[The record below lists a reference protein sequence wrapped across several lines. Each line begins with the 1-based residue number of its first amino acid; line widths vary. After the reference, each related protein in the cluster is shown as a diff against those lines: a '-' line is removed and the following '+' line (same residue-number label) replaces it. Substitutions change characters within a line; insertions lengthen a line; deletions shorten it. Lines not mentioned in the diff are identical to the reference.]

1 MVIKLGYRNW
11 MSRVS
16 PWWILILAALTQ
28 GCATMSGSECQ
39 NADWRTVGYEDGAK
53 GTSASRV
60 GKYREACAKH
70 GISPELNAYREGR
83 EEGLRQFCRPQNGF
97 RLGEQGVSYAGV
109 CPPDTEADFLAAY
122 EAGKR
127 LNDITSSI
135 HYTQNRLRSKQQQLA
150 RLKRDRLS
158 RQAELVGEGISAGRR
173 AELLAEAF
181 ELARDQGTVENEIT
195 ELQIELERKRDTLA
209 DARATSPY
217 R

>member
-1 MVIKLGYRNW
+1 MVIRPGYRNW
-11 MSRVS
+11 MSRL
-16 PWWILILAALTQ
+16 PLGWFLMLAALTQ

-70 GISPELNAYREGR
+70 GISPDLNAYRQGR
-83 EEGLRQFCRPQNGF
+83 EEGLRQFCRPRNGF

-109 CPPDTEADFLAAY
+109 CAPDTEADFLAAY

-127 LNDITSSI
+127 LYDITSSI
-135 HYTQNRLRSKQQQLA
+135 RYTQRRLRNKQQQLA

-158 RQAELVGEGISAGRR
+158 RQAELVSEGLSAARR

-181 ELARDQGTVENEIT
+181 ELARDQGAVESEIA
-195 ELQIELERKRDTLA
+195 ELQVELDRRRETLA

>member
-1 MVIKLGYRNW
+1 MEIKLGYGNW
-11 MSRVS
+11 TSRVS
-16 PWWILILAALTQ
+16 PWWILMLAALTQ

-70 GISPELNAYREGR
+70 GISPDLNAYRQGR

-97 RLGEQGVSYAGV
+97 RLGERGVGYAGV
-109 CPPDTEADFLAAY
+109 CPPDAEMDFLAAY

-127 LNDITSSI
+127 LHDITSSI
-135 HYTQNRLRSKQQQLA
+135 RYTQSRLRSKQQQLA
-150 RLKRDRLS
+150 RLKMDRQN
-158 RQAELVGEGISAGRR
+158 RQAALVGAGLSAARR
-173 AELLAEAF
+173 AELLVEAF
-181 ELARDQGTVENEIT
+181 ELARDQGAVESEIT
-195 ELQIELERKRDTLA
+195 ELKVELERKRDTLA